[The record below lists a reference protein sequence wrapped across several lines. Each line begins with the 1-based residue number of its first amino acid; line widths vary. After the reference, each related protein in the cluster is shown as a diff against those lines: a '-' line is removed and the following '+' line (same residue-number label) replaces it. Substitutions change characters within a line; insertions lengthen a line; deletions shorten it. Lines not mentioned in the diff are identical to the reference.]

1 MPQNDKS
8 TPTNFKTDF
17 PMFQEIAKESPLGII
32 VLQEGKILYANE
44 KLAQLINYTLEEVWE
59 LTASDFL
66 AFVEISD
73 KKEADKRLKSALK
86 GEVKPQLYQLRVKSK
101 DAQIKWLQVLPQLIT
116 FEEKPTLLA
125 LVLDITDQK
134 RVEQAYRDL
143 VDNSLQGLL
152 IIQDM
157 QVKFANQAFA
167 SMSGYTID
175 ELLNLSPQQVQDSV
189 HPDYQARVWGRMR
202 DRLEGKPVPSHY
214 EFKAIR
220 KDGIN
225 RWLEM
230 YVTVIQFD
238 ERPAVQ
244 ATIIDVTERKEAD
257 IRLQESQ
264 ARYRELFDEVPI
276 GLYRTAVDGQIIDGN
291 PALIK
296 LLGAKDKE
304 SLLSKNSADF
314 YVNAQDRKRWKQLLA
329 EESVITGQESQFK
342 RLDGKIIWV
351 RDSFQAIRDETG
363 QIKYYEG
370 SLEDITD
377 RKKVEQALRDREKRY
392 RALFDHTND
401 AVFIISLDLI
411 HLEANQRAA
420 DMLGYTIE
428 ELIGIPVDQVVAE
441 GEYED
446 SKRVLR
452 ALLAGE
458 PVPVYE
464 RKFRK
469 KTGEEFPVEIN
480 ASLVTDAEGTPLHIQ
495 SAARDITERKQAEH
509 ALKESE
515 ARYRTLVETSP
526 DAITLTDLE
535 GKIIMANQQALQLYG
550 AEDEKDLIGVSA
562 FELIDSKDV
571 PLAME
576 NLQKTIREGHSGTLE
591 YTLLRRDGTP
601 YPAELNASV
610 LTDVNGNPTAFIG
623 VIRDIS
629 ERKEAEARFRSL
641 FDSVPVG
648 LFRTTPDG
656 TILDANPTLVQMLG
670 FEQKE
675 QLLQRKASSFYI
687 DPTERKQWEAA
698 VARQEV
704 VTGVQAQFRRED
716 GDIIWVELT
725 ARAIHDSDGN
735 VDHYEGTLED
745 ITDRK
750 QAEQALKES
759 EEKYRTLVDQSL
771 QGHVIYQDGKIIFAN
786 PQMLD
791 TIGLTQKEVLTMPTE
806 ALWENIHPADR
817 ERIQQQMQDRLAGK
831 PVPERY
837 ELRLIR
843 KDGTPVWMEV
853 FVKLI
858 NYQGSPALQ
867 ITSSDVT
874 ERKRAEQAIKES
886 EEKYRNLVEQ
896 SLYGIV
902 ISQGI
907 PPRIYFANEAFA
919 NITGYPVEELLAMSP
934 KKVRNIIHPADQ
946 DVVISRIEERL
957 AGKTVPQQYEYR
969 VVRKDGTVRWV
980 EIFANIIEYE
990 GEPAIQSAYI
1000 DITERKEAEAALL
1013 ESEERFR
1020 ALVEELSDWVWE
1032 MDLQGHII
1040 YSNTAVEDIL
1050 GFSAGQV
1057 LGRTPCDFLRPEDV
1071 ERAQLTW
1078 QELLHS
1084 RRPIRTLVIQFVHRD
1099 GSDVILEARGRP
1111 LVNEKNVLLGYRGI
1125 CRDIT
1130 DRLKMLEQLRALDER
1145 L

>member
-1 MPQNDKS
+1 
-8 TPTNFKTDF
+8 
-17 PMFQEIAKESPLGII
+17 MFQEIAKESPLGII